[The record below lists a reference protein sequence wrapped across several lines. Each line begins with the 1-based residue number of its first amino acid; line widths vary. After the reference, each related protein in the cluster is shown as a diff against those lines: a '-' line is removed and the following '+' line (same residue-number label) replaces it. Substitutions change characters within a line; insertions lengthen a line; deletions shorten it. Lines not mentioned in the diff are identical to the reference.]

1 MGSYSS
7 EILWSRA
14 GPWEEGVLLEIGR
27 STGRGGE
34 GGSECEKGLR
44 EVILRVG
51 CLGGS
56 PEGRS
61 LKTRWEEGDVRTPQG
76 PTGTAQ
82 VACTPSMLYSSG
94 VLTNTSPLVLHL
106 AREV

>member
-34 GGSECEKGLR
+34 GGSGCEKGLR

-61 LKTRWEEGDVRTPQG
+61 LKTRWEEGDVRTP
-76 PTGTAQ
+76 PTARTDRNSPGG
-82 VACTPSMLYSSG
+82 LYSLYA
-94 VLTNTSPLVLHL
+94 V
-106 AREV
+106 